1 MVKKISLF
9 LFFILFSS
17 FSFAFS
23 QQDLVDLL
31 QKQQNI
37 QGHFTQQRFLKSLS
51 HPITTQGKFTLLAKK
66 GLLWRMEK
74 PFAVDLRVK
83 QTGIMQWDGNNWI
96 ANNQLGQSQHIN
108 LFLSL
113 LGGDISALKE
123 QFNLKL
129 SGSQESWNLLL
140 TPDSI
145 LMKQIFERIVIIG
158 DKTVKEINLIEKQ
171 GDTTRIVFSHIQI
184 DQALDGFALSAL
196 E

>member
-1 MVKKISLF
+1 
-9 LFFILFSS
+9 
-17 FSFAFS
+17 
-23 QQDLVDLL
+23 
-31 QKQQNI
+31 
-37 QGHFTQQRFLKSLS
+37 
-51 HPITTQGKFTLLAKK
+51 
-66 GLLWRMEK
+66 MEK

>member
-1 MVKKISLF
+1 
-9 LFFILFSS
+9 
-17 FSFAFS
+17 
-23 QQDLVDLL
+23 
-31 QKQQNI
+31 
-37 QGHFTQQRFLKSLS
+37 
-51 HPITTQGKFTLLAKK
+51 
-66 GLLWRMEK
+66 MEK

-113 LGGDISALKE
+113 LSGDISALKE